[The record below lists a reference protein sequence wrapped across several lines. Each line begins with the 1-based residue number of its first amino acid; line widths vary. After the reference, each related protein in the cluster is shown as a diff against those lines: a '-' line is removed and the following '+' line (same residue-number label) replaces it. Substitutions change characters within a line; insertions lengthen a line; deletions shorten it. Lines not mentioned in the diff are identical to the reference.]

1 MSLMLMKDE
10 NWAKRRRDAKLRD
23 LLTSN
28 SSEEEENEEK
38 KQKEPVFVEG
48 AAPITKM

>member
-1 MSLMLMKDE
+1 MLMKDE
-10 NWAKRRRDAKLRD
+10 NWAKRRREAKLRD
-23 LLTSN
+23 RLTSDTIW
-28 SSEEEENEEK
+28 EEENEEK